1 MLGGADNPNGELP
14 SYITGADKM
23 PPMKLNARQVDAAKP
38 REKAYKLAD
47 GAGLYL
53 EVVPS
58 GSRYWR
64 MKYRF
69 NGKEKRMAFGVYP
82 AVSLAQARALRD
94 EAKKKLAEGIDPS
107 FAKKEEK
114 LVRDVQLNNTFQAVA
129 LEWHGTKVS
138 RWSEGYASDIIEAFN
153 KDIFPYIGLQPV
165 NEIKPLVLL
174 NVLRRMESRGA
185 TEKAKKVRQRC
196 SEVFRYAIVTGRAE
210 YNTAAD
216 LTSAMSGHE
225 SKHYPF
231 LTVEELPDF
240 FKALSSYTGSPLV
253 VLAARLL
260 ILTGVR
266 TGELR
271 GAFWSEFDLEKAV
284 WEIPAERMKMKRP
297 HLVPLST
304 QALEIV
310 QQLKVMSGQYP
321 LVFPG
326 RNDPRK
332 TMSEASINQVFKRI
346 GYTGKVTGHGFRHTM
361 STILHEEGF
370 NTTWIETQLAH
381 VDKNAIRGTYNH
393 ALYLEGRREMMQW
406 YADYIDKVGRGALR
420 SAS

>member
-1 MLGGADNPNGELP
+1 
-14 SYITGADKM
+14 
-23 PPMKLNARQVDAAKP
+23 MKLNARQVDAAKP

-114 LVRDVQLNNTFQAVA
+114 LVRDVRHNNTFQAVA

-153 KDIFPYIGLQPV
+153 KDIFPYIGQQPV

-210 YNTAAD
+210 YNPAAD

-240 FKALSSYTGSPLV
+240 FKALAGYTGSPLV

-310 QQLKVMSGQYP
+310 QQLKVMTGQYP

-370 NTTWIETQLAH
+370 NTAWIETQLAH

-406 YADYIDKVGRGALR
+406 YADYTSTLR
-420 SAS
+420 RN

>member
-1 MLGGADNPNGELP
+1 
-14 SYITGADKM
+14 
-23 PPMKLNARQVDAAKP
+23 MKLNARQVDTAKP
-38 REKAYKLAD
+38 REKAYQLAD
-47 GAGLYL
+47 GAGLYP

-114 LVRDVQLNNTFQAVA
+114 LVRDVRLHNTFQAVA

-153 KDIFPYIGLQPV
+153 KDIFPYIGQQPV

-210 YNTAAD
+210 YNPAAD

-240 FKALSSYTGSPLV
+240 FKALSGYTGSPLI

-346 GYTGKVTGHGFRHTM
+346 GYTGKVTGHGFRHNM

-370 NTTWIETQLAH
+370 NTAWIETQLAH

-393 ALYLEGRREMMQW
+393 ALYLEGRKEMMQW
-406 YADYIDKVGRGALR
+406 YGDYVD
-420 SAS
+420 SCESNN

>member
-1 MLGGADNPNGELP
+1 
-14 SYITGADKM
+14 
-23 PPMKLNARQVDAAKP
+23 MKLNARQVDAAKP

-69 NGKEKRMAFGVYP
+69 NGKEKRLAFGVYP

-114 LVRDVQLNNTFQAVA
+114 LVRDVRLHNTFQAVA

-153 KDIFPYIGLQPV
+153 KDIFPYIGQQPV

-210 YNTAAD
+210 YNPAAD

-240 FKALSSYTGSPLV
+240 FKALSGYTGSPLV

-370 NTTWIETQLAH
+370 NTAWIETQLAH

-393 ALYLEGRREMMQW
+393 ALYLEGRREMVQW
-406 YADYIDKVGRGALR
+406 YADCIGRIGNEVN
-420 SAS
+420 

>member
-1 MLGGADNPNGELP
+1 
-14 SYITGADKM
+14 
-23 PPMKLNARQVDAAKP
+23 MKLNARQVDAAKP

-129 LEWHGTKVS
+129 LEWHATKVS

-153 KDIFPYIGLQPV
+153 KDIFPYIGQQPV

-210 YNTAAD
+210 YNPAAD

-240 FKALSSYTGSPLV
+240 FKALSGYTGSPLV

-284 WEIPAERMKMKRP
+284 WEIPADRMKMKRP

-370 NTTWIETQLAH
+370 NTAWIETQLAH

-406 YADYIDKVGRGALR
+406 YADYIGNIGRSRLTNV
-420 SAS
+420 S

>member
-1 MLGGADNPNGELP
+1 
-14 SYITGADKM
+14 
-23 PPMKLNARQVDAAKP
+23 MKLNARQVDAAKP
-38 REKAYKLAD
+38 KEKAYKLAD

-114 LVRDVQLNNTFQAVA
+114 LVRDVRLHNTFQAVA

-153 KDIFPYIGLQPV
+153 KDIFPYIGQQPV

-210 YNTAAD
+210 YNPAAD

-240 FKALSSYTGSPLV
+240 FKALSGYTGSPLI

-284 WEIPAERMKMKRP
+284 WEIPAERMKMKHP
-297 HLVPLST
+297 HLVLLST

-370 NTTWIETQLAH
+370 NAAWIETQLAH

-393 ALYLEGRREMMQW
+393 ALYLEGRKEMMQW
-406 YADYIDKVGRGALR
+406 YGDYVD
-420 SAS
+420 SCESNN

>member
-1 MLGGADNPNGELP
+1 
-14 SYITGADKM
+14 
-23 PPMKLNARQVDAAKP
+23 MKLNARQVDTAKP
-38 REKAYKLAD
+38 REKAYQLAD
-47 GAGLYL
+47 GAGLYP

-114 LVRDVQLNNTFQAVA
+114 LVRDVRLHNTFQAVA

-153 KDIFPYIGLQPV
+153 KDIFPYIGQQPV

-210 YNTAAD
+210 YNPAAD

-240 FKALSSYTGSPLV
+240 FKALSGYTGSPLI

-370 NTTWIETQLAH
+370 NTAWIETQLAH

-393 ALYLEGRREMMQW
+393 ALYLEGRKEMMQW
-406 YADYIDKVGRGALR
+406 YGDYVD
-420 SAS
+420 SCES

>member
-1 MLGGADNPNGELP
+1 
-14 SYITGADKM
+14 
-23 PPMKLNARQVDAAKP
+23 MKLNARQVDAAKP
-38 REKAYKLAD
+38 KEKAYKLAY

-114 LVRDVQLNNTFQAVA
+114 LVRDVRLHNTFQAVA

-153 KDIFPYIGLQPV
+153 KDIFPYIGQQPV

-210 YNTAAD
+210 YNPAAD

-240 FKALSSYTGSPLV
+240 FKALSGYTGSPLI

-370 NTTWIETQLAH
+370 NTAWIETQLAH

-393 ALYLEGRREMMQW
+393 ALYLEGRKEMMQW
-406 YADYIDKVGRGALR
+406 YGDYVD
-420 SAS
+420 SCESNN

>member
-1 MLGGADNPNGELP
+1 
-14 SYITGADKM
+14 
-23 PPMKLNARQVDAAKP
+23 MKLNARQVDTAKP
-38 REKAYKLAD
+38 REKAYQLAD
-47 GAGLYL
+47 GAGLYP

-69 NGKEKRMAFGVYP
+69 NGKEKRLAFGVYP

-114 LVRDVQLNNTFQAVA
+114 LVRDVRLHNTFQAVA

-153 KDIFPYIGLQPV
+153 KDIFPYIGQQPV

-210 YNTAAD
+210 YNPAAD

-240 FKALSSYTGSPLV
+240 FKALSGYTGSPLI

-370 NTTWIETQLAH
+370 NTEWIETQLAH

-393 ALYLEGRREMMQW
+393 ALYLEGRKEMMQW
-406 YADYIDKVGRGALR
+406 YGDYVD
-420 SAS
+420 SCESNN

>member
-1 MLGGADNPNGELP
+1 
-14 SYITGADKM
+14 
-23 PPMKLNARQVDAAKP
+23 MKLNARQVDAAKP

-153 KDIFPYIGLQPV
+153 KDIFPYIGQQPV

-210 YNTAAD
+210 YNPAAD

-240 FKALSSYTGSPLV
+240 FKALSGYTGSPLV

-370 NTTWIETQLAH
+370 NTAWIETQLAH

-406 YADYIDKVGRGALR
+406 YADYIDNIRKYKTIMAL
-420 SAS
+420 

>member
-1 MLGGADNPNGELP
+1 
-14 SYITGADKM
+14 
-23 PPMKLNARQVDAAKP
+23 MKLNARQVDAAKP

-153 KDIFPYIGLQPV
+153 KDIFPYIGQQPV
-165 NEIKPLVLL
+165 NDIKPLVLL
-174 NVLRRMESRGA
+174 NVLRRMENRGA

-210 YNTAAD
+210 YNPAAD

-231 LTVEELPDF
+231 LTVEELPEF
-240 FKALSSYTGSPLV
+240 FKALAGYTGSPLV

-346 GYTGKVTGHGFRHTM
+346 GYTGRVTGHGFRHTM

-370 NTTWIETQLAH
+370 NTAWIETQLAH

-406 YADYIDKVGRGALR
+406 YADYIDNIGKFNLII
-420 SAS
+420 AS

>member
-1 MLGGADNPNGELP
+1 
-14 SYITGADKM
+14 
-23 PPMKLNARQVDAAKP
+23 MKLNARQVDAAKP

-69 NGKEKRMAFGVYP
+69 NGKEKRLAFGVYP

-129 LEWHGTKVS
+129 LEWHGTKVN

-153 KDIFPYIGLQPV
+153 KDIFPYIGQQPV

-210 YNTAAD
+210 YNPAAD

-240 FKALSSYTGSPLV
+240 FKALAGYTGSPLV

-310 QQLKVMSGQYP
+310 QQLKGMTGQYP
-321 LVFPG
+321 LIFPG

-361 STILHEEGF
+361 STILHEQGF
-370 NTTWIETQLAH
+370 NSAWIETQLAH

-393 ALYLEGRREMMQW
+393 AQYLEGRREMMQW
-406 YADYIDKVGRGALR
+406 YGDFIDELR
-420 SAS
+420 MREAVVNMRVAG

>member
-1 MLGGADNPNGELP
+1 
-14 SYITGADKM
+14 
-23 PPMKLNARQVDAAKP
+23 MKLNARQVDAAKP

-94 EAKKKLAEGIDPS
+94 DAKKKLAEGIDPS
-107 FAKKEEK
+107 LAKKEEK

-153 KDIFPYIGLQPV
+153 KDIFPYIGQQPV

-174 NVLRRMESRGA
+174 NVLRRIESRGA

-210 YNTAAD
+210 YNPAAD

-240 FKALSSYTGSPLV
+240 FKALAGYTGSPLV

-346 GYTGKVTGHGFRHTM
+346 GYTGRVTGHGFRHTM

-370 NTTWIETQLAH
+370 NTAWIETQLAH

-406 YADYIDKVGRGALR
+406 YADYINANHNSCISL
-420 SAS
+420 

>member
-1 MLGGADNPNGELP
+1 
-14 SYITGADKM
+14 
-23 PPMKLNARQVDAAKP
+23 MKLNARQVDAAKP

-69 NGKEKRMAFGVYP
+69 NGKEKRIAFGVYP

-153 KDIFPYIGLQPV
+153 KDIFPYIGQQPV

-210 YNTAAD
+210 YNPAAD

-240 FKALSSYTGSPLV
+240 FKALSGYTGSPLV

-370 NTTWIETQLAH
+370 NTAWIETQLAH

-393 ALYLEGRREMMQW
+393 AQYLEGRREMMQW
-406 YADYIDKVGRGALR
+406 YADNIDNVEKYKIIIAF
-420 SAS
+420 

>member
-1 MLGGADNPNGELP
+1 
-14 SYITGADKM
+14 
-23 PPMKLNARQVDAAKP
+23 MKLNARQVDAAKP
-38 REKAYKLAD
+38 KEKAYKLAD

-114 LVRDVQLNNTFQAVA
+114 LVRDVQLNNTFHAVA

-153 KDIFPYIGLQPV
+153 KDIFPYIGQQPV

-210 YNTAAD
+210 YNPAAD

-240 FKALSSYTGSPLV
+240 FKALSGYTGSPLI

-370 NTTWIETQLAH
+370 NTAWIETQLAH

-393 ALYLEGRREMMQW
+393 ALYLEGRKEMMQW
-406 YADYIDKVGRGALR
+406 YGDYVD
-420 SAS
+420 SCESNN

>member
-1 MLGGADNPNGELP
+1 M
-14 SYITGADKM
+14 
-23 PPMKLNARQVDAAKP
+23 
-38 REKAYKLAD
+38 AD

-58 GSRYWR
+58 GSRYCR

-82 AVSLAQARALRD
+82 AVSLVQARALRD

-153 KDIFPYIGLQPV
+153 KDIFPYIGQQPV

-210 YNTAAD
+210 YNPAAD

-240 FKALSSYTGSPLV
+240 FKALSGYTGSPLV

-310 QQLKVMSGQYP
+310 QQLKVMNGQYP

-370 NTTWIETQLAH
+370 NTAWIETQLAH

-406 YADYIDKVGRGALR
+406 YADYISQLGKSKLIL
-420 SAS
+420 AS

>member
-1 MLGGADNPNGELP
+1 
-14 SYITGADKM
+14 
-23 PPMKLNARQVDAAKP
+23 MKLNARQVDAAKP
-38 REKAYKLAD
+38 REKAYKLTD

-153 KDIFPYIGLQPV
+153 KDIFPYIGQQPV

-210 YNTAAD
+210 YNPAAD

-240 FKALSSYTGSPLV
+240 FKALAGYTGSPLV

-310 QQLKVMSGQYP
+310 QQLKGMTGQYP

-370 NTTWIETQLAH
+370 NTAWIETQLAH

-406 YADYIDKVGRGALR
+406 YADCIDNISKFNLIIGL
-420 SAS
+420 

>member
-1 MLGGADNPNGELP
+1 
-14 SYITGADKM
+14 
-23 PPMKLNARQVDAAKP
+23 MKLNARQVDAAKP

-69 NGKEKRMAFGVYP
+69 NGKEKRIAFGVYP

-114 LVRDVQLNNTFQAVA
+114 LARDVQLNNTFQAVA

-153 KDIFPYIGLQPV
+153 KDIFPYIGQQPV

-210 YNTAAD
+210 YNPAAD

-240 FKALSSYTGSPLV
+240 FKALAGYTGSPLV

-370 NTTWIETQLAH
+370 NTAWIETQLAH

-406 YADYIDKVGRGALR
+406 YADYIEASLTKVI
-420 SAS
+420 

>member
-1 MLGGADNPNGELP
+1 
-14 SYITGADKM
+14 
-23 PPMKLNARQVDAAKP
+23 MKLNARQVDAAKP
-38 REKAYKLAD
+38 RYKAHKLAD

-58 GSRYWR
+58 GSRYCR

-138 RWSEGYASDIIEAFN
+138 RRSEGYASDIIEAFN
-153 KDIFPYIGLQPV
+153 KDIFPYIGQQPV

-210 YNTAAD
+210 YNPAAD

-240 FKALSSYTGSPLV
+240 FKALSGYTGSPLV

-284 WEIPAERMKMKRP
+284 WEIPADRMKMKRP

-326 RNDPRK
+326 RSDPRK

-370 NTTWIETQLAH
+370 NTAWIETQLAH

-406 YADYIDKVGRGALR
+406 YADYIDNIGKYKIIMAL
-420 SAS
+420 

>member
-1 MLGGADNPNGELP
+1 
-14 SYITGADKM
+14 
-23 PPMKLNARQVDAAKP
+23 MKLNARQVDAAKP
-38 REKAYKLAD
+38 KEKAYKLAD

-114 LVRDVQLNNTFQAVA
+114 LVRDVRLHNTFQAVA

-153 KDIFPYIGLQPV
+153 KDIFPYIGQQPV

-210 YNTAAD
+210 YNPAAD

-240 FKALSSYTGSPLV
+240 FKALSGYTGSPLI

-326 RNDPRK
+326 RNAPRK

-370 NTTWIETQLAH
+370 NTAWIETQLAH

-393 ALYLEGRREMMQW
+393 ALYLEGRKEMMQW
-406 YADYIDKVGRGALR
+406 YGDYVD
-420 SAS
+420 SCESNN

>member
-1 MLGGADNPNGELP
+1 
-14 SYITGADKM
+14 
-23 PPMKLNARQVDAAKP
+23 MKLNARQVDTAKP
-38 REKAYKLAD
+38 REKAYQLAD
-47 GAGLYL
+47 GAGLYP

-114 LVRDVQLNNTFQAVA
+114 LVRDVRLHNTFQAVA

-153 KDIFPYIGLQPV
+153 KDIFPYIGQQPV

-210 YNTAAD
+210 YNPAAD

-240 FKALSSYTGSPLV
+240 FKALSGYTGSPLI

-370 NTTWIETQLAH
+370 NTAWIETQLAH

-393 ALYLEGRREMMQW
+393 ALYLEGRKR
-406 YADYIDKVGRGALR
+406 
-420 SAS
+420 

>member
-1 MLGGADNPNGELP
+1 
-14 SYITGADKM
+14 
-23 PPMKLNARQVDAAKP
+23 MKLNARQVDAAKP

-82 AVSLAQARALRD
+82 TVSLAQARALRD

-129 LEWHGTKVS
+129 LEWHGTKVA

-153 KDIFPYIGLQPV
+153 KDIFPYIGQQPV

-210 YNTAAD
+210 YNPAAD

-240 FKALSSYTGSPLV
+240 FKALAGYTGSPLV

-310 QQLKVMSGQYP
+310 QQLKGMTGQYP

-370 NTTWIETQLAH
+370 NTAWIETQLAH

-406 YADYIDKVGRGALR
+406 YADYIEASLTKVI
-420 SAS
+420 

>member
-1 MLGGADNPNGELP
+1 
-14 SYITGADKM
+14 
-23 PPMKLNARQVDAAKP
+23 MKLNARQVDAAKP

-153 KDIFPYIGLQPV
+153 KDIFPYIGQLPV
-165 NEIKPLVLL
+165 NGIKPLVLL
-174 NVLRRMESRGA
+174 NVLRRIENRGA

-210 YNTAAD
+210 YNPAAD

-240 FKALSSYTGSPLV
+240 FKALTGYTGSPLV

-260 ILTGVR
+260 ILTGLR

-370 NTTWIETQLAH
+370 NTAWIETQLAH

-393 ALYLEGRREMMQW
+393 AQYMEGRREMMQW
-406 YADYIDKVGRGALR
+406 YGDYLNILEFSTGTILKYVDNKY
-420 SAS
+420 

>member
-1 MLGGADNPNGELP
+1 
-14 SYITGADKM
+14 
-23 PPMKLNARQVDAAKP
+23 MKLNARQVDAAKP

-153 KDIFPYIGLQPV
+153 KDIFPYIGQLPV
-165 NEIKPLVLL
+165 NDIKPLVLL

-210 YNTAAD
+210 YNPAAD

-240 FKALSSYTGSPLV
+240 FKALAGYTGSPLV

-332 TMSEASINQVFKRI
+332 MMSEASINQVFKRI

-370 NTTWIETQLAH
+370 NTAWIETQLAH

-406 YADYIDKVGRGALR
+406 YSDYLNILEFTENR
-420 SAS
+420 SLKHFGNISKII

>member
-1 MLGGADNPNGELP
+1 
-14 SYITGADKM
+14 
-23 PPMKLNARQVDAAKP
+23 MKLNARQVDAAKP

-82 AVSLAQARALRD
+82 TVSLAQARALRD

-138 RWSEGYASDIIEAFN
+138 RWSEGYASDIMEAFN
-153 KDIFPYIGLQPV
+153 KDIFPYIGQQPV

-210 YNTAAD
+210 YNPAAD

-240 FKALSSYTGSPLV
+240 FKALSGYTGSPLV

-271 GAFWSEFDLEKAV
+271 GALWSEFDLEKAV
-284 WEIPAERMKMKRP
+284 WEIPAGRMKMKRP

-304 QALEIV
+304 QALEIL

-370 NTTWIETQLAH
+370 NTAWIETQLAH

-393 ALYLEGRREMMQW
+393 ALYLEGRKEMMQW
-406 YADYIDKVGRGALR
+406 YADYIKCLFVTNVRHV
-420 SAS
+420 S

>member
-1 MLGGADNPNGELP
+1 
-14 SYITGADKM
+14 
-23 PPMKLNARQVDAAKP
+23 MKLNARQVDAAKP

-153 KDIFPYIGLQPV
+153 KDIFPYIGQQPV

-196 SEVFRYAIVTGRAE
+196 CEVFRYAIVTGRAE
-210 YNTAAD
+210 YNPAAD

-240 FKALSSYTGSPLV
+240 FKALSGYTGSPLV

-271 GAFWSEFDLEKAV
+271 GAFWSEFELEKAV

-310 QQLKVMSGQYP
+310 QQLKVMTGQYP

-370 NTTWIETQLAH
+370 NTAWIETQLAH
-381 VDKNAIRGTYNH
+381 VDKNAMRGTYNH
-393 ALYLEGRREMMQW
+393 AQYLEGRREMMQW
-406 YADYIDKVGRGALR
+406 YADHLSQLGECGLIL
-420 SAS
+420 AS

>member
-1 MLGGADNPNGELP
+1 
-14 SYITGADKM
+14 
-23 PPMKLNARQVDAAKP
+23 
-38 REKAYKLAD
+38 
-47 GAGLYL
+47 
-53 EVVPS
+53 
-58 GSRYWR
+58 
-64 MKYRF
+64 
-69 NGKEKRMAFGVYP
+69 
-82 AVSLAQARALRD
+82 
-94 EAKKKLAEGIDPS
+94 
-107 FAKKEEK
+107 
-114 LVRDVQLNNTFQAVA
+114 
-129 LEWHGTKVS
+129 
-138 RWSEGYASDIIEAFN
+138 
-153 KDIFPYIGLQPV
+153 
-165 NEIKPLVLL
+165 
-174 NVLRRMESRGA
+174 MESRGA

-210 YNTAAD
+210 YNPAAD

-240 FKALSSYTGSPLV
+240 FKALSGYTGSPLV

-271 GAFWSEFDLEKAV
+271 GACWSEFDFEKAV

-370 NTTWIETQLAH
+370 NTAWIETQLAH

-393 ALYLEGRREMMQW
+393 AQYLDGRLEMMQW
-406 YADYIDKVGRGALR
+406 YADYIDKLL
-420 SAS
+420 SSSTNS

>member
-1 MLGGADNPNGELP
+1 
-14 SYITGADKM
+14 
-23 PPMKLNARQVDAAKP
+23 MKLNARQVDTAKP
-38 REKAYKLAD
+38 REKAYQLAD
-47 GAGLYL
+47 GAGLYP

-114 LVRDVQLNNTFQAVA
+114 LVRDVRLHNTFQAVA

-153 KDIFPYIGLQPV
+153 KDIFPYIGQQPV

-210 YNTAAD
+210 YNPAAD

-240 FKALSSYTGSPLV
+240 FKALSGYTGSPLI

-370 NTTWIETQLAH
+370 NTAWIETQLAH

-393 ALYLEGRREMMQW
+393 ALYLEGRKEMMQW
-406 YADYIDKVGRGALR
+406 HGDYVD
-420 SAS
+420 SCESNN

>member
-1 MLGGADNPNGELP
+1 
-14 SYITGADKM
+14 
-23 PPMKLNARQVDAAKP
+23 MKLNARQVDAAKP

-138 RWSEGYASDIIEAFN
+138 RWSEGYASDIIEAFT
-153 KDIFPYIGLQPV
+153 KDIFPYIGQQPV

-210 YNTAAD
+210 YNPASD

-240 FKALSSYTGSPLV
+240 FKALSGYTGSPLV

-284 WEIPAERMKMKRP
+284 WEIPADRMKMKRP

-370 NTTWIETQLAH
+370 NTAWIETQLAH

-393 ALYLEGRREMMQW
+393 AQYLEGRREMMQW
-406 YADYIDKVGRGALR
+406 YADHISQLGKCGLILAT
-420 SAS
+420 

>member
-1 MLGGADNPNGELP
+1 
-14 SYITGADKM
+14 
-23 PPMKLNARQVDAAKP
+23 MKLNARQVDAAKP

-114 LVRDVQLNNTFQAVA
+114 LVRDVQLNNTLQAVA

-153 KDIFPYIGLQPV
+153 KDIFPYIGQQPV

-210 YNTAAD
+210 YNPAAD

-240 FKALSSYTGSPLV
+240 FKALSGYTGSPLV

-370 NTTWIETQLAH
+370 NTAWIETQLAH

-406 YADYIDKVGRGALR
+406 YADYIDNIGKYKTIMAL
-420 SAS
+420 

>member
-1 MLGGADNPNGELP
+1 
-14 SYITGADKM
+14 
-23 PPMKLNARQVDAAKP
+23 MKLNARQVDAAKP
-38 REKAYKLAD
+38 REKAYQLAD
-47 GAGLYL
+47 GAGLYP

-69 NGKEKRMAFGVYP
+69 NGKEKRLAFGVYP

-114 LVRDVQLNNTFQAVA
+114 LVRDVRLHNTFQAVA

-153 KDIFPYIGLQPV
+153 KDIFPYIGQQPV

-210 YNTAAD
+210 YNPAAD

-240 FKALSSYTGSPLV
+240 FKALSGYTGSPLI

-370 NTTWIETQLAH
+370 NTAWIETQLAH

-393 ALYLEGRREMMQW
+393 ALYLEGRKEMMQW
-406 YADYIDKVGRGALR
+406 YGDYVD
-420 SAS
+420 SCESNN

>member
-1 MLGGADNPNGELP
+1 
-14 SYITGADKM
+14 
-23 PPMKLNARQVDAAKP
+23 MKLNARQVDTAKP
-38 REKAYKLAD
+38 REKAYQLAD
-47 GAGLYL
+47 GAGLYP

-114 LVRDVQLNNTFQAVA
+114 LVRDVRLHNTFQAVA

-153 KDIFPYIGLQPV
+153 KDIFPYIGQQPV

-210 YNTAAD
+210 YNPAAD

-240 FKALSSYTGSPLV
+240 FKALSGYTGSPLI

-370 NTTWIETQLAH
+370 NTAWIETQLAH
-381 VDKNAIRGTYNH
+381 VNKNAIRGTYNH
-393 ALYLEGRREMMQW
+393 ALYLEGRKEMMQW
-406 YADYIDKVGRGALR
+406 YGDYVD
-420 SAS
+420 SCESNN